1 MIGDILPTG
10 FSGWIGHMLLSR
22 IFQFFHRRQKQ
33 SRRCSCE
40 TPPFTYYGA
49 YAQNELGEDSSQN
62 EISISD
68 RCDGCGLHWLV
79 YYIDQPHHTNS
90 GRWWRVKI
98 AAKDLDG
105 FSADMAKSYIEDQE
119 WCLVGGS
126 YYDQGTQRIEGPIR
140 VG

>member
-1 MIGDILPTG
+1 
-10 FSGWIGHMLLSR
+10 MLLSR
-22 IFQFFHRRQKQ
+22 IYQFFFSRSQKQ
-33 SRRCSCE
+33 SHRCSCE
-40 TPPFTYYGA
+40 EPPFNYGA
-49 YAQNELGEDSSQN
+49 YAENELGEDSSQN

-68 RCDGCGLHWLV
+68 QCERCGFHWLV

-105 FSADMAKSYIEDQE
+105 FSADMAKSYIEDRK

-126 YYDQGTQRIEGPIR
+126 FYDQGTQRIEGPIR
-140 VG
+140 IG